1 MNGLLDTRRT
11 ASLGARPAHFPADLR
26 EIADLIELCFFD
38 TLDEAGRQMLQRAR
52 AMSGLGGLGW
62 HTYRWMGRSDE
73 MDWYH
78 GFVWTDGG
86 KIVGNVSLAPSH
98 REPHTWA
105 IANVS
110 VHPTHRRRGIARDL
124 TRLALDE
131 IRRQGGRTAVLQ
143 VKAGNQAA
151 MTLYHGLGFR
161 EVTQRTL
168 WTRLAALCPE
178 IVGQTSPRGLTRP
191 VRRIGAEW
199 QEEFALV
206 RGAYPEGLAWRW
218 PVSEEWFRP
227 SLARRAL
234 RLLAAESEE
243 HWIVRAGGEMVGCL
257 IILHRLAGWQAIA
270 VAPPAWRGVVE
281 ASLLRAAL
289 RAGAQHHPLSLE
301 SAVTNAEDA
310 LARLG
315 FARHHTLIWMKKPLE
330 APGRI

>member
-1 MNGLLDTRRT
+1 MTGLLDSRRI

-62 HTYRWMGRSDE
+62 HTYRWMGNGDE
-73 MDWYH
+73 MDWFH

-110 VHPTHRRRGIARDL
+110 VHPTHRRRGISRDL

-131 IRRQGGRTAVLQ
+131 IRRQGGHTAVLQ

-151 MTLYHGLGFR
+151 MALYHGLGFR

-168 WTRLAALCPE
+168 WSRQAALCPD
-178 IVGQTSPRGLTRP
+178 IAGQTSPRGLTRP
-191 VRRIGAEW
+191 VAPHRRRVAGRIRIGA
-199 QEEFALV
+199 QGLSGGV
-206 RGAYPEGLAWRW
+206 GLA
-218 PVSEEWFRP
+218 
-227 SLARRAL
+227 LAR
-234 RLLAAESEE
+234 E
-243 HWIVRAGGEMVGCL
+243 
-257 IILHRLAGWQAIA
+257 
-270 VAPPAWRGVVE
+270 RGVVPPV
-281 ASLLRAAL
+281 
-289 RAGAQHHPLSLE
+289 AG
-301 SAVTNAEDA
+301 SARPATA
-310 LARLG
+310 G
-315 FARHHTLIWMKKPLE
+315 
-330 APGRI
+330 GRK

>member
-1 MNGLLDTRRT
+1 VTGLLDTRRN
-11 ASLGARPAHFPADLR
+11 ASLGARPARFPADLR

-52 AMSGLGGLGW
+52 SMSSLGGLGW
-62 HTYRWMGRSDE
+62 ITYRWMGNNDE

-86 KIVGNVSLAPSH
+86 RIVGNVSLAPSR

-131 IRRQGGRTAVLQ
+131 IRREGGRTAVLQ
-143 VKAGNQAA
+143 VKADNLSA
-151 MTLYHGLGFR
+151 MALYHDLGFR
-161 EVTQRTL
+161 EVTQRIL
-168 WTRLAALCPE
+168 WTRHAQLSPDIA
-178 IVGQTSPRGLTRP
+178 GQTSPRGLTRP
-191 VRRIGAEW
+191 VRRTGTEW
-199 QEEFALV
+199 QDEFGLA
-206 RGAYPEGLAWRW
+206 RKAYPEGLAWRW
-218 PVSEEWFRP
+218 PVSQEWFRP

-234 RLLAAESEE
+234 RTLSGESEE
-243 HWIVRAGGEMVGCL
+243 HWVVRAGGEMVGCL
-257 IILHRLAGWQAIA
+257 IIMHRLAGWQAIA
-270 VAPPAWRGVVE
+270 VALPAWRGVVE
-281 ASLLRAAL
+281 APLLRAAL
-289 RAGAQHHPLSLE
+289 RAGAQNHPLSLE

-315 FARHHTLIWMKKPLE
+315 FVRHHTLIWMEKVLE